1 MTATKPRAAR
11 RRRNAPRKKAPKKT
25 PAAIPHECGHAG
37 GGPATW
43 NSEEAKTPAAL
54 TRAALL
60 TNIPDPEIKAAVA
73 KRFPSY
79 KAVDICVSVYRRE
92 LRKKGLLR

>member
-1 MTATKPRAAR
+1 MAAKKIEAAR
-11 RRRNAPRKKAPKKT
+11 TKRSRKKAPKKT

-60 TNIPDPEIKAAVA
+60 AKVPDAEIRTVVA
-73 KRFPSY
+73 KRFPGY
-79 KAVDICVSVYRRE
+79 KALDICVSVYRRE
-92 LRKKGLLR
+92 LRKKGLLK